1 MLAFPQVRRALDTLW
16 VAAKA
21 VDPLAAAEGS
31 RAGSRRG
38 SLNASRTPSRNAS
51 RSGSRRPSFDLG
63 EGGLGGGLVRAQYL
77 VMHKK
82 IVLALEPE
90 TMPAEAA
97 EAAEED
103 WLQDSEGALSID
115 KAQFDACWLELAD
128 MWTNTTQPNEY
139 ADFLEATTAIMTVEV
154 GQDGI
159 LWLDD
164 AEIIKNHFR
173 RKKIGAKSAAIL
185 VRPGSGSGRGGEAER
200 GGEATNAGWGA
211 IRDLLAM
218 QAPASASTPG
228 SSSAARI
235 VATRRAPAPPPACRR
250 ARSLA
255 HRRGSAAW

>member
-1 MLAFPQVRRALDTLW
+1 MCIRDR
-16 VAAKA
+16 
-21 VDPLAAAEGS
+21 
-31 RAGSRRG
+31 
-38 SLNASRTPSRNAS
+38 
-51 RSGSRRPSFDLG
+51 G

-154 GQDGI
+154 GQDGDF

-173 RKKIGAKSAAIL
+173 RRKKIGAKSRSSNLVICLGQWKRKKEEGPSAA
-185 VRPGSGSGRGGEAER
+185 AK
-200 GGEATNAGWGA
+200 ATNAGWGA
-211 IRDLLAM
+211 IL
-218 QAPASASTPG
+218 
-228 SSSAARI
+228 
-235 VATRRAPAPPPACRR
+235 
-250 ARSLA
+250 SLI
-255 HRRGSAAW
+255 HI

>member
-1 MLAFPQVRRALDTLW
+1 MDSDHADEVLALPQVRRALDTLW

-154 GQDGI
+154 GQDGDF

-173 RKKIGAKSAAIL
+173 RRRRLAPSRAAATSSSAS
-185 VRPGSGSGRGGEAER
+185 GSGSGRRRKGER
-200 GGEATNAGWGA
+200 GGEGDERGMG
-211 IRDLLAM
+211 RD
-218 QAPASASTPG
+218 P
-228 SSSAARI
+228 
-235 VATRRAPAPPPACRR
+235 
-250 ARSLA
+250 
-255 HRRGSAAW
+255 